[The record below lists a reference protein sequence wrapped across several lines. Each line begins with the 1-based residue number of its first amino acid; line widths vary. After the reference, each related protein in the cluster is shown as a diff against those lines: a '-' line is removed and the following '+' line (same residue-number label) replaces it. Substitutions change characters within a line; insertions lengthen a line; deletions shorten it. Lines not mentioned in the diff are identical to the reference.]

1 MWRFLFIKTIA
12 TIKLLMKFRN
22 FFLKGL
28 VILTLTTPTFMMSSA
43 RAACEDP
50 SGGINSGINCQ
61 TSPLTVPEAMARVV
75 NLLLYIVGIASVIVM
90 VVGGLRYVLSTG
102 DPKNTTAAK
111 DTILY
116 AAIGLVV
123 ALLAYAIVNFVLVQ
137 FKA

>member
-1 MWRFLFIKTIA
+1 
-12 TIKLLMKFRN
+12 MKFRD
-22 FFLKGL
+22 FFLKCS
-28 VILTLTTPTFMMSSA
+28 VVLTLTAPSILVPRA
-43 RAACEDP
+43 QAACEDP
-50 SGGINSGINCQ
+50 SGGLNSGINCQ

-90 VVGGLRYVLSTG
+90 IVGGLRYVLSTG

-123 ALLAYAIVNFVLVQ
+123 ALLGYAIVNFVLLQ
-137 FKA
+137 FKAWKLKLRLSV